1 MAQKKKQTFPL
12 LNTEEAEE
20 IVRELGRALDDHREW
35 NDKFRTMLVCRTKPK
50 ADDLDNQ
57 SPKKTAFGRWYL
69 GKVNP
74 HLRDHPGFPAIG
86 KNSERMHKMA
96 RNLARLIRDD
106 AHIKPSQY
114 KAFVK
119 SVDQFRRNL
128 RKLLSEAW
136 YFLRYTDPLTG
147 VMTRTAMQSRLEEE
161 RERIRRGGQT
171 CCVGIMDLDH
181 FKRVNDTHG
190 HQAGDK
196 VLQSVAG
203 YVIENLRRYD
213 QVFRY
218 GGEEFVFLLPN
229 STLAQAKGVLDRLRR
244 GVKRQAVKISGAK
257 SLHVS
262 ASFGVAELL
271 PDLPVNDSIDRADQ
285 ALYTAKS
292 AGRNRVHLWPLSE
305 NPKSRKK

>member
-1 MAQKKKQTFPL
+1 MAQKKKQAFPL

-20 IVRELGRALDDHREW
+20 IVSELGRALDAHREW
-35 NDKFRTMLVCRTKPK
+35 TGKFRTMLVCRTKPK
-50 ADDLDNQ
+50 ADDLDSQ
-57 SPKKTAFGRWYL
+57 SPQRTVFGRWYS

-74 HLRDHPGFPAIG
+74 HLREHPDFPAIG
-86 KNSERMHKMA
+86 ENSEHMHDMA

-106 AHIKPSQY
+106 ADVKPSQY

-119 SVDQFRRNL
+119 SVDQFRLNL

-136 YFLRYTDPLTG
+136 DFLRYTDPLTG

-161 RERIRRGGQT
+161 RERVRRGGQT

-181 FKRVNDTHG
+181 FKGVNDTHG

-196 VLQSVAG
+196 VLQAVAG

-244 GVKRQAVKISGAK
+244 GVKRQTVKIGGAK

-271 PDLPVNDSIDRADQ
+271 PDSPVNDSIDYADQ
-285 ALYTAKS
+285 ALYAAKS
-292 AGRNRVHLWPLSE
+292 AGRNRVHVWPLSD
-305 NPKSRKK
+305 NPKGRKK

>member
-1 MAQKKKQTFPL
+1 MAQKKKQAFPL

-20 IVRELGRALDDHREW
+20 IVSELGRALDAHREW
-35 NDKFRTMLVCRTKPK
+35 TGKFRTMLVCRTKPK
-50 ADDLDNQ
+50 ADDLDDQ
-57 SPKKTAFGRWYL
+57 SSKRTVFGRWYF

-74 HLRDHPGFPAIG
+74 HLRDHPGFPVIG
-86 KNSERMHKMA
+86 KNSQHMHHMA
-96 RNLARLIRDD
+96 RDLARLIRDGAD
-106 AHIKPSQY
+106 IKPFQY

-119 SVDQFRRNL
+119 SIDRFRLNL
-128 RKLLSEAW
+128 RQLLSEAW

-161 RERIRRGGQT
+161 RERVRRGGQI

-196 VLQSVAG
+196 VLQAVAG

-244 GVKRQAVKISGAK
+244 GVKRQAVKIGGAK

-271 PDLPVNDSIDRADQ
+271 PGLPVNDSIDYADQ
-285 ALYTAKS
+285 ALYTAKN
-292 AGRNRVHLWPLSE
+292 AGRNRVHVWPLSE
-305 NPKSRKK
+305 NPKGRKK